1 MLELTATTT
10 TTNPNPT
17 TITTTLTHSSFP
29 SLNQQAMTTPAKVM
43 LVDVFKNETNNDDY
57 IDSIQF
63 KILIILEP
71 SQTITNAKLMLFMDY
86 IIQTKAKMQMQTMCY
101 VNIDTPNGASQII
114 TNGKLVLHQ
123 KMPIK
128 VLPFIDNSKAFNYF
142 GPDSPNKSPTPSML
156 EVYDEFTS
164 KRDYTTQYNYRTRV
178 KPNYSDNT
186 LEIILNIDIPSK
198 QQIM

>member
-1 MLELTATTT
+1 MLELA
-10 TTNPNPT
+10 
-17 TITTTLTHSSFP
+17 IGDEISTHSSFP
-29 SLNQQAMTTPAKVM
+29 SLNKQLVTAANVM

-63 KILIILEP
+63 KILILTDP
-71 SQTITNAKLMLFMDY
+71 KTIRNAKLMLFMDY

-101 VNIDTPNGASQII
+101 VNIDTPNGVSQII

-142 GPDSPNKSPTPSML
+142 GLDSPNRDPIPSML
-156 EVYDEFTS
+156 EVYEEFTS
-164 KRDYTTQYNYRTRV
+164 KRNYTTQYNYQTRV
-178 KPNYSDNT
+178 KPNYSDNS